1 MAGKRGGI
9 GLAALPLFAVARG
22 LRRGWDAVIAGW
34 GGSMGAYPSADIQ
47 RKILEGWRTK
57 TLTANQALA
66 ADLTTLVAQGRQL
79 DRASP
84 VVRGAIEGRKAELV
98 GTGIAVDPATGDSAL
113 DALLR
118 AAFQE
123 WSADCGVC
131 GESLWTLQR
140 MASGECD
147 AAGAFLWRLV
157 VIPDRVSQGLLPCA
171 ILPLEVE
178 WLSEM
183 AVEAVATGNEFV
195 RGVEI
200 DKWSRPVAY
209 HLRNPDTVGFGK
221 GERVLA
227 AEIIDG
233 HERRRAR
240 QALGEPRL
248 APLIERSYQDDQL
261 VISEL
266 KAARNGSGVSAVVN
280 DDELAAQAGE
290 QTSIQPGSIAY
301 LPRQATLESFQL
313 NRPAQSVSDFRG
325 TIRGDLAAG
334 ASISR
339 VWLDRDGGA
348 YNFANSRFDQ
358 IRTQMMVRP
367 AQDWFG
373 NAVASRVYLYVLPW
387 LMLQAG
393 RPWPAEIAAQRR
405 LRRHR
410 LVPDVPPELDEK
422 SSVQAFRDGN
432 AQRVTSRADY
442 LGSRGKD
449 PVEGAAAIASE
460 HAADDQET
468 IRRIQAAQDLCDAA
482 NAANPALNLHWS
494 QVVRMEA
501 VNPQPPEIQMVSHA

>member
-1 MAGKRGGI
+1 MGGSRKAI
-9 GLAALPLFAVARG
+9 ALAALPLYAVARG

-34 GGSMGAYPSADIQ
+34 GSPLGAYPSADIQ
-47 RKILEGWRTK
+47 RQVLEGWRTK
-57 TLTANQALA
+57 TLTANQALS

-79 DRASP
+79 DRANP
-84 VVRGAIEGRKAELV
+84 VARGAIEGRKAELV
-98 GTGIAVDPATGDSAL
+98 GTGIAVDPATGDPAL

-118 AAFQE
+118 TGFQE

-157 VIPDRVSQGLLPCA
+157 VIPDRLAQGLLPCA

-183 AVEAVATGNEFV
+183 AVEAVAAGNEFV

-200 DKWSRPVAY
+200 DKWGRPVAY

-221 GERVLA
+221 GERVPA

-266 KAARNGSGVSAVVN
+266 KSARNASGVCGVVN
-280 DDELAAQAGE
+280 DDELSKIAGE

-301 LPRQATLESFQL
+301 LPRDAKMESFQL
-313 NRPAQSVSDFRG
+313 TRPAQSVSDFRG

-339 VWLDRDGGA
+339 VWLDRDGAA

-373 NAVASRVYLYVLPW
+373 TAVASKVYHFALPW
-387 LMLQAG
+387 LMLAAG
-393 RPWPAEIAAQRR
+393 KPWPSDISAQRR

-432 AQRVTSRADY
+432 SQRVTSRSDY

-449 PVEGAAAIASE
+449 PVEVAAAIAAE

-468 IRRIQAAQDLCDAA
+468 IRRIQAAQALCDAA
-482 NAANPALNLHWS
+482 NAENPALNLHWS
-494 QVVRMEA
+494 QVVRLDA
-501 VNPQPPEIQMVSHA
+501 VTPQAEIKVVPNA